1 MPLRGDQR
9 ALLQLLCERGQ
20 SYEDISGLLGKE
32 PDQVREDA
40 RAALEEIGGSDPD
53 ADVGLTDYLLGQA
66 DPIGRADAARF
77 LQSDAAAL
85 ELAKRIEAGLLL
97 IAPEASL
104 PKLPEHRGKR
114 ARAALPAADEPRE
127 APSKDRADDG
137 GDTEPGPSGSRGRL
151 LMILGALTV
160 LLIVVILLM
169 TGSFSSDDTS
179 GSGGDGTTASS
190 NPADQTRNVTTVDL
204 KPTGGSGVAGTAK
217 FGIANQQQ
225 LYVDVVLNGLPK
237 PDNGDAYLV
246 WLMIGS
252 SGGYPINNPV
262 ETPIT
267 PDENGSFSGSIAVPS
282 AIALT
287 VGDQATSVKVS
298 SSSVKEV
305 GKAARKAAAQQA
317 PILGFIGTELASG
330 DIPLVN
336 DKQSQGNG

>member
-32 PDQVREDA
+32 PDEVREDA
-40 RAALEEIGGSDPD
+40 RAALQEIGGSDPD
-53 ADVGLTDYLLGQA
+53 AEVGLTDYLLGQA
-66 DPIGRADAARF
+66 DPIGRADAARY
-77 LQSDAAAL
+77 LQSDAEAL
-85 ELAKRIEAGLLL
+85 DLAKRIESGLLL
-97 IAPEASL
+97 VAPDANL

-114 ARAALPAADEPRE
+114 ARAALPAAGEEDRSGRE
-127 APSKDRADDG
+127 SRAATAG
-137 GDTEPGPSGSRGRL
+137 GASGESGSHGRL
-151 LMILGALTV
+151 LLILGAV
-160 LLIVVILLM
+160 AGLLIVAILAL
-169 TGSFSSDDTS
+169 TGTFSSDDTS
-179 GSGGDGTTASS
+179 SSGGDETTASTD
-190 NPADQTRNVTTVDL
+190 PADQTRNVTTVDL
-204 KPTGGSGVAGTAK
+204 KPTDGSGVAGTAK

-225 LYVDVVLNGLPK
+225 LYVDVVLDGLPQPK
-237 PDNGDAYLV
+237 QGDTYLV
-246 WLMIGS
+246 WLMVGS
-252 SGGYPINNPV
+252 SGGYPINNPAQ
-262 ETPIT
+262 TPIT

-305 GKAARKAAAQQA
+305 ADAAKKAAEAQA

-336 DKQSQGNG
+336 DKQSEGDG